1 MRSQGS
7 TGSSSSAALS
17 QQQQR
22 QQDIVAEHRFV
33 ESVLDLHD
41 RFKSITLDCFR
52 AQQRVPQDAAGSSGR
67 PTPQADS
74 LFQKALKEGLYECPT
89 EGIGVKL
96 ALVSC
101 AMVGNLPFALTC

>member
-1 MRSQGS
+1 MQQRVAALHETQQMRAQGS
-7 TGSSSSAALS
+7 ASSSSNGAMS

-22 QQDIVAEHRFV
+22 QQDIMAEHRFV

-52 AQQRVPQDAAGSSGR
+52 AQQRFSQDAAGSSAR

-74 LFQKALKEGLYECPT
+74 LFQKALKEGLHE
-89 EGIGVKL
+89 L
-96 ALVSC
+96 SDL
-101 AMVGNLPFALTC
+101 